1 MTWAR
6 IFNPRTVQFSKI
18 SPEKRRCQD
27 LKQGWNW
34 NNWKSYLEYLKIRKA
49 KARQSHIARRR
60 KTRKKKVKW
69 NELEFLTNAKS
80 NPREYFSGKKTI
92 LKVWQKARPGIFQ
105 KHIKR
110 FTGGFW
116 GRIRGCGT
124 LVKARGW
131 AKKWKMTSARIFN
144 KRTVQFE
151 RIPRVNYKCEDLTED

>member
-1 MTWAR
+1 MSLNFWLTQSQIQEN
-6 IFNPRTVQFSKI
+6 IFQV
-18 SPEKRRCQD
+18 
-27 LKQGWNW
+27 
-34 NNWKSYLEYLKIRKA
+34 
-49 KARQSHIARRR
+49 
-60 KTRKKKVKW
+60 
-69 NELEFLTNAKS
+69 
-80 NPREYFSGKKTI
+80 KKTI

-131 AKKWKMTSARIFN
+131 AKKWKMTSARILN